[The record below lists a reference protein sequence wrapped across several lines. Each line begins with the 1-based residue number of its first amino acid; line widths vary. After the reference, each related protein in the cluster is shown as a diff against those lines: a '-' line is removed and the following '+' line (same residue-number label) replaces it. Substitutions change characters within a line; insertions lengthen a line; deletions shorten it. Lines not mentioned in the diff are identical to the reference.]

1 MGSGAAMQ
9 LLAKRVDLIKPSP
22 SVMAMSRAK
31 ELIAAGQ
38 DICNMAAGEPDFAT
52 PRPIIDAA
60 YQALLAGETKY
71 TAVDGTRALKE
82 AICDKFQRENGLAY
96 TPDRIS
102 VGAGAKQV
110 IFNAFACSVEEGD
123 EVIIPAP
130 YWVSYPDIV
139 QFNGGKPVFVVA
151 PASQGFKMTAQQLES
166 VVTPRSKWLV
176 LNSPNNPSGAT
187 FSRAELLQIG
197 EVVARHPQLYVLTDE
212 IYEHLIY
219 DNAPYASFAEVNP
232 GLADRTLTINGV
244 SKSFSMTG
252 WRLGYGAGPR
262 LLIKAMEKLQS
273 QTSGNPASVSQAAA
287 LAALKGSMEFFD
299 EWRNEFR
306 RRRDYIVEQLDG
318 REGLS
323 CPKPAGAFYVYP
335 SCARHIGKT
344 TPAGKRIET
353 DTDFVLYLLDKYKV
367 ATVQGAAYGLS
378 PSFRISFATSMNA
391 IEEACRRVLAA
402 CAALN

>member
-1 MGSGAAMQ
+1 MQ
-9 LLAKRVDLIKPSP
+9 LLARRVDLIKPSP

-38 DICNMAAGEPDFAT
+38 DVCNMAAGEPDFAT
-52 PRPIIDAA
+52 PRPTIDAA

-71 TAVDGTRALKE
+71 TAVDGTRALKQ
-82 AICDKFQRENGLAY
+82 AICGKFQRENGLTY
-96 TPDRIS
+96 TPDQIS

-130 YWVSYPDIV
+130 YFVSYPDIV
-139 QFNGGKPVFVVA
+139 RGKPVFVVA
-151 PASQGFKMTAQQLES
+151 SASQGFKMTAEQLQS
-166 VVTPRSKWLV
+166 VITPRSKWLV

-197 EVVARHPQLYVLTDE
+197 EVVARHPQLHVLTDE

-232 GLADRTLTINGV
+232 GLAERTLTINGV

-262 LLIKAMEKLQS
+262 PLIKAMEKLQS

-287 LAALKGSMEFFD
+287 LAALKGSMKFFG
-299 EWRNEFR
+299 EWREEFR
-306 RRRDYIVEQLDG
+306 RRRDYIVDQLNG

-335 SCARHIGKT
+335 SCASHIGKT
-344 TPAGKRIET
+344 TPRGKRIET
-353 DTDFVLYLLDKYKV
+353 DTDFVLYLLDEYKV
-367 ATVQGAAYGLS
+367 ATVQGAAYGVS
-378 PSFRISFATSMNA
+378 PSFRISFATSMNV

-402 CAALN
+402 CAALR

>member
-1 MGSGAAMQ
+1 MQ
-9 LLAKRVDLIKPSP
+9 LLARRVDLIKPSP

-38 DICNMAAGEPDFAT
+38 DVCNMAAGEPDFAT

-71 TAVDGTRALKE
+71 TPVDGTRALKQ
-82 AICDKFQRENGLAY
+82 AICEKFQRENGLAY
-96 TPDRIS
+96 THDQIS

-139 QFNGGKPVFVVA
+139 QLNGGKPVFVVA
-151 PASQGFKMTAQQLES
+151 PASQGFKMTAEQLQS
-166 VVTPRSKWLV
+166 VITPRSKWLV

-187 FSRAELLQIG
+187 FSRAKLLQIG
-197 EVVARHPQLYVLTDE
+197 EVVARHPQLHVLTDE

-219 DNAPYASFAEVNP
+219 DNSPYASFAEVNP
-232 GLADRTLTINGV
+232 GLAERTLTINGV

-262 LLIKAMEKLQS
+262 PLIKAMEKLQS

-287 LAALKGSMEFFD
+287 LAALKGSMEFFG

-306 RRRDYIVEQLDG
+306 RRRDYIVDQLDG
-318 REGLS
+318 REGLN

-335 SCARHIGKT
+335 SCASHIGKT
-344 TPAGKRIET
+344 TPRGKRIET
-353 DTDFVLYLLDKYKV
+353 DTDFVLYLLDEYKV
-367 ATVQGAAYGLS
+367 ATVQGAAYGVS
-378 PSFRISFATSMNA
+378 PSFRISFATSMNV

-402 CAALN
+402 CAALR